1 VTTETENRQ
10 FPDRLTARQIS
21 GALPKAVPPRVIH
34 TPLPSLKS
42 LRSLKLPL
50 TAAGKPGVVC
60 REILAPLFEAAT
72 EAIVVCVDPTPEHL
86 ARMTWGMA
94 PFVREGTKLTLVVMV
109 SDPVPVETNSD
120 ALRRNWRESI
130 QSQRTAERLSLY
142 KYFAQEERF
151 SLHVKSIASCE
162 DGDSLRARLVEG
174 TGIVLVTDTTNTMA
188 DVLWREVLHSEG
200 LADVRADF
208 RWSYGDPLKAV
219 QNLHR
224 SINSVLEKPILD
236 PFKQIEETYRSLI
249 ELLVPPKL
257 PWEETFD
264 DTESPRIALYAHQ
277 QRAVTDWFENN
288 CRGIFKMCTGAGKTI
303 SSLAA
308 VWRHVELARERGEPV
323 PPVIVTVPT
332 RVLADQWCQEIRKL
346 GFDWPVQAYNSKNQW
361 HPLLEACLD
370 CPRDDTAS
378 FVVATYRTFAD
389 STFQRV
395 LERQQKRG
403 QQALWIADELH
414 NLAPARLMDLAKER
428 ANYFIAR
435 LGLSATPEI
444 ENEPERTERLMEY
457 FGGIVGEPYELKHGI
472 QDGVLCGYRYFPFPC
487 YLNADLGRKYL
498 ELLQKIDSAESGGR
512 TDIDLY
518 REKRDLVRK
527 SGIQVQAFAALLPE
541 LLKSGR
547 RLAHTLVYCPP
558 GYGSVTDSRTAED
571 SDSVDEEPDEVRLLQ
586 EVRETL
592 LARRIEVSCIL
603 GETPGGERNST
614 LHEFAAGRIQV
625 VCAIGCL
632 DEGVDVPSI
641 ERAIVLSSVNR
652 KKQFIQR
659 RGRILRRSRKDPAK
673 VAEIYDVIVL
683 PHGSHLPASQAERLL
698 RVELDRYQEFAQLAQ
713 NREDADRVIQDALAL
728 AVGSG
733 ADVLKI

>member
-1 VTTETENRQ
+1 M
-10 FPDRLTARQIS
+10 
-21 GALPKAVPPRVIH
+21 ALN
-34 TPLPSLKS
+34 S

-50 TAAGKPGVVC
+50 TAAGKPEVVC
-60 REILAPLFEAAT
+60 QEILAPLFEAAVET
-72 EAIVVCVDPTPEHL
+72 ILVCTDPKPEHL
-86 ARMTWGMA
+86 ARMTWGLA
-94 PFVREGTKLTLVVMV
+94 PFVREDSKLTLIVMV
-109 SDPVPVETNSD
+109 TDPVPAEMNPDS
-120 ALRRNWRESI
+120 LRINWRESLK
-130 QSQRTAERLSLY
+130 SQRTAQRLSLY
-142 KYFAQEERF
+142 KYFSQENRF
-151 SLHVKSIASCE
+151 TLHVRPIADC
-162 DGDSLRARLVEG
+162 DIGDSLRARLDEG
-174 TGIVLVTDTTNTMA
+174 TGIVLVA
-188 DVLWREVLHSEG
+188 DSDSTRADLLWREVLHTEG
-200 LADVRADF
+200 AAEVRADF
-208 RWSYGDPLKAV
+208 RWSYGDPLRAV
-219 QNLHR
+219 QNLHKTITAISR
-224 SINSVLEKPILD
+224 KSITE
-236 PFKQIEETYRSLI
+236 PFTQIEGTLNELI
-249 ELLVPPKL
+249 ALLPEPKL
-257 PWEETFD
+257 PWEESFT
-264 DTESPRIALYAHQ
+264 DTASPGITLYDHQ
-277 QRAVTDWFENN
+277 QRAINDWFEKN

-308 VWRHVELARERGEPV
+308 VWRRVEIARERGERV

-332 RVLADQWCQEIRKL
+332 RVLADQWCQEIRKI

-370 CPRDDTAS
+370 CPREDTAS
-378 FVVATYRTFAD
+378 FVVSTYRTFAD
-389 STFQRV
+389 ATFQKV

-403 QQALWIADELH
+403 QQALWIADEMH
-414 NLAPARLMDLAKER
+414 NLASPRLMALAKER
-428 ANYFIAR
+428 ENYFVAR

-444 ENEPERTERLMEY
+444 ENEPERTERLMDY

-472 QDGVLCGYRYFPFPC
+472 RDGVLCGYRYFPFPC

-547 RLAHTLVYCPP
+547 RLSHTLVYCPP

-571 SDSVDEEPDEVRLLQ
+571 SDSVDEESDEVRLLH

-592 LARRIEVSCIL
+592 VARKIEVSCIL
-603 GETPGGERNST
+603 GETPGGDRNST

-673 VAEIYDVIVL
+673 IAEIYDVIVL
-683 PHGSHLPASQAERLL
+683 PHGSHLPANQAERLL
-698 RVELDRYQEFAQLAQ
+698 RVELDRYQEFAQLAM
-713 NREDADRVIQDALAL
+713 NREDADRIIQEALAL
-728 AVGSG
+728 AVGTG
-733 ADVLKI
+733 ADAITA